1 MSKAEEIRDKILKI
15 INNRPQHIHQV
26 GKDSWM
32 SERVLEILEQY
43 AAEVS
48 RERAVEFTFDS
59 LGHNDHPNS
68 NEDPRIKAQLRKRF
82 DNWIKEQEE
91 L

>member
-1 MSKAEEIRDKILKI
+1 MDLVFYREPKDNDIVYSRLSILCEFV
-15 INNRPQHIHQV
+15 Q
-26 GKDSWM
+26 
-32 SERVLEILEQY
+32 QY
-43 AAEVS
+43 TYRVS

-82 DNWIKEQEE
+82 DNWLKEQEE
-91 L
+91 QQ

>member
-43 AAEVS
+43 ANEVS
-48 RERAVEFTFDS
+48 RERIIGDAEDAWDNYSEGILFRILAIKT
-59 LGHNDHPNS
+59 NS
-68 NEDPRIKAQLRKRF
+68 NESKI
-82 DNWIKEQEE
+82 
-91 L
+91 